1 MIWQVA
7 IGTASGKWRFRDT
20 GSDSADKLA
29 FLVHVLYLFVLYSIS
44 RLSSSYR
51 VTNQM
56 FLLLISRL
64 IGLCFVYEF
73 YCIALTT
80 SRR

>member
-29 FLVHVLYLFVLYSIS
+29 FLVHVLFHSWQGVDRCILSWLTINRCVAIKPAIFLF
-44 RLSSSYR
+44 SSGSP
-51 VTNQM
+51 
-56 FLLLISRL
+56 
-64 IGLCFVYEF
+64 YE
-73 YCIALTT
+73 
-80 SRR
+80 SGRR